1 MARLADVEVPIVKAF
16 PVQPEEVMQQGI
28 QNSARIVGGEQG
40 AGFNGNDNEPENRG
54 DPRLQKTVPVAVQWR
69 GLLDAI
75 VGSLSR
81 DHDIMNVALAKS
93 STTNANEAG
102 FLQKFGNGGAT
113 AVAHA

>member
-1 MARLADVEVPIVKAF
+1 MARLANVEVPIVKAF
-16 PVQPEEVMQQGI
+16 PVEAEEKMQQGVE
-28 QNSARIVGGEQG
+28 NSARVAGGEQR
-40 AGFNGNDNEPENRG
+40 AGFNGNDNEPEDRG
-54 DPRLQKTVPVAVQWR
+54 DPRLQKIVPVAVQWR

-81 DHDIMNVALAKS
+81 DHDVVDVALAKTS
-93 STTNANEAG
+93 AANANEAG